1 VSTAYNKSA
10 MEYKHSKNKVFLMNY
25 HLVWCPKRRKPVLV
39 DTVKERLDQIV
50 REVCKERQVD
60 ILAME
65 IMPDHIHLFLSTN
78 PDMPIQDV
86 IRVIKGRSSNHLRKE
101 FPDLLKLPSLWTHSY
116 FISTAGNVC
125 SETIR
130 RYIEEQST
138 Q

>member
-1 VSTAYNKSA
+1 